1 MVSVRRKKKNFSRNR
16 RKTIRHKPLTISEQM
31 KKYPNKWIPII
42 TGILL
47 IIILTIQM
55 PNLQMFSISNELL
68 ISLDLI
74 SILISTLMILTIWT
88 GYKYWFIWF
97 GIIRKNR
104 KLKRLLKTV
113 IFVLVLLVLTRH
125 LRLDS
130 YIGIYLDWIIFFG
143 GIYCILGSTWLLAR
157 FIDRINLSSDLNCII
172 FRILGFFVFLLG
184 ISVIAIYFSV
194 ILLTSSGYI
203 SKNLIWIFGIGLM
216 FLGVFMGYRFHR
228 RHSVI
233 GVWKV

>member
-1 MVSVRRKKKNFSRNR
+1 M
-16 RKTIRHKPLTISEQM
+16 
-31 KKYPNKWIPII
+31 
-42 TGILL
+42 
-47 IIILTIQM
+47 
-55 PNLQMFSISNELL
+55 
-68 ISLDLI
+68 
-74 SILISTLMILTIWT
+74 
-88 GYKYWFIWF
+88 
-97 GIIRKNR
+97 
-104 KLKRLLKTV
+104 